1 MAERIYIGVGWPY
14 ANGSLHLGHIGGAYL
29 PADIFAR
36 YHRMKGND
44 VLMVSG
50 SDQHGTPVT
59 IEAEREGVSPLEI
72 ADRYQA
78 EFQKTWRQLGIA
90 WDLFTTT
97 NTENHF
103 EVSQDIFRTLYDH
116 GYIYKKT
123 LPQTYCPSCE
133 RFLPD
138 RYVEGTCPICKIPG
152 ARGDQCDAC
161 GRPMDTDQLIDPK
174 CRLCGTP
181 PVLRDSEQF
190 FLKLTAFL
198 ERLDRWVDE
207 RPHLRPNVVGMTKRY
222 LNELHDRA
230 ITRDINWG
238 IPIPL
243 EGYDEKRIYVW
254 FEAVIGYLSASKEW
268 AKTIAGDPDAWKPFW
283 DEGARCYYFIGKDNI
298 PFHTIFWPAQL
309 MGYGGLALPYDVPAN
324 EWVTVERKK
333 ASKSKRWGIWILD
346 YLSRYDPDPLR
357 YMLSMNMPE
366 TADTDFTWAE
376 FVRRNND
383 ELVAAWGN
391 LVNRVLTFT
400 YRNFDD
406 KVPEPGPLGEAD
418 NALLTA
424 VDVALKKTGEEL
436 EGCHFKAAIQAAMA
450 AAREANRYL
459 DEAEPW
465 KTIKVDRQAAATSL
479 YTALNAI
486 SGLKTMLNPF
496 LPFTSDRVHAYLGFT
511 NDVTRDSWRRQE
523 VPAGQAL
530 VKPEPLFKKLDESII
545 DEEIARLGT

>member
-78 EFQKTWRQLGIA
+78 EFQETWKQLGIA

-103 EVSQDIFRTLYDH
+103 EVAQDIFRTLYDH

-138 RYVEGTCPICKIPG
+138 RYVEGTCPVCKTPG

-190 FLKLTAFL
+190 FLKLTAFS

-222 LNELHDRA
+222 INELHDRA

-268 AKTIAGDPDAWKPFW
+268 ARTIAGDPDAWKPFW
-283 DEGARCYYFIGKDNI
+283 DEGSRGYYFIGKDNI
-298 PFHTIFWPAQL
+298 PFHTVFWPAQL

-346 YLSRYDPDPLR
+346 YLSRYDADPLR

-400 YRNFDD
+400 YRNFDG
-406 KVPEPGPLGEAD
+406 KVPEPAPPGEAD
-418 NALLTA
+418 NALLAA
-424 VDVALKKTGEEL
+424 VDAALEKTGEEL
-436 EGCHFKAAIQAAMA
+436 EGCHFKAAIQSAMA

-486 SGLKTMLNPF
+486 SGLKTMLQPF

-523 VPAGQAL
+523 VPAGQSL
-530 VKPEPLFKKLDESII
+530 VKPEPLFKKLNESII